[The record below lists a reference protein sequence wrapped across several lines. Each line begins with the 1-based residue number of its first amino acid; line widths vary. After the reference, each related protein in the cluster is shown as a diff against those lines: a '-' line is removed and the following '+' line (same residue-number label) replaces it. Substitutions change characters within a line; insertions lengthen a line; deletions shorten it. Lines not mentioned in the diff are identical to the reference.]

1 MDFQWLLL
9 LGSGFVSGMINAV
22 AGGGTIVI
30 YPVLLAMGLPP
41 ISANASSNGVVV
53 LGTFSSAFGYRKY
66 IANLPK
72 RYFLLIIP
80 VLIGSLIGVVLLANT
95 SNRTFEYIVPW
106 LVLTATILL
115 LAQTRINNWLSGNKR
130 RKSNAHSVRVFG
142 IISILMIGIALY
154 GGYFGAGYG
163 IITLAILGFSELS
176 NINQLNSLKNI
187 TSICVGVVSVV
198 YLSSIGLINW
208 SVIPLLMIGNV
219 VGGWFGATYS
229 SKLPSKLIRN
239 IIIGFAVILSLI
251 LFAKRYL

>member
-1 MDFQWLLL
+1 
-9 LGSGFVSGMINAV
+9 
-22 AGGGTIVI
+22 
-30 YPVLLAMGLPP
+30 
-41 ISANASSNGVVV
+41 
-53 LGTFSSAFGYRKY
+53 
-66 IANLPK
+66 
-72 RYFLLIIP
+72 
-80 VLIGSLIGVVLLANT
+80 
-95 SNRTFEYIVPW
+95 
-106 LVLTATILL
+106 
-115 LAQTRINNWLSGNKR
+115 
-130 RKSNAHSVRVFG
+130 
-142 IISILMIGIALY
+142 MIGIALY

-239 IIIGFAVILSLI
+239 IIIGFAVMLSLI